1 MKVLYNW
8 LKEFVDVKAS
18 AAELR
23 ERLSLAG
30 IAIDTIE
37 ETEAGPVLEADLTA
51 NRPDALGHRGFA
63 REIAALERKRLKPL
77 EIRLP
82 EAVATPEPATSVTID
97 CPELCG
103 RYTARVIRGVRVG
116 PSPDWLKKR
125 LEAIGQGSINNV
137 VDVTNYVMYELGQP
151 LHTFDYDRLGEHRIV
166 VRRARPGETMRTL
179 DGVERKL
186 TREMCVIADA
196 SRPVALG
203 GLMGGEESEITSASR
218 NILLESA
225 WFEPASIRRTSKALG
240 LRTEASVRFGRGADP
255 EMAEPASQR
264 AAQLIVEL
272 AGGEILAGAV
282 DAYPRPLEP
291 LSIELSSTEIVRIMG
306 AEVPGREAEAILAAL
321 GFEPERV
328 PCESPHEIR
337 WRCRR
342 PSWRL
347 DVAREIDL
355 IEEVARHYG
364 YDRFPSRL
372 PPARQAASRLPHAAT
387 FDRLRER
394 LIGLGYQEF
403 IAVSLVD
410 PARDETFRPVDAEPV
425 RLANP
430 LSEDASILR
439 TSGVVSLMS
448 ALEWNLNRGQRNLRL
463 FEIGRSYHLSP
474 KGKPRETNTL
484 TLGITGLAREKRVYP
499 EEDQAREF
507 GFEDL
512 KGDLDSLGAL
522 CGGFAWHEGGPQW
535 LEAGRAARLKLALD
549 VVGAELGF
557 AGLLARGVAEEWKLR
572 QPVYLAELALDPML
586 EAAERAAGRRRF
598 RPIPRLPGVERDFSL
613 VVPEGT
619 TFAQVREAVTAAGV
633 AEVTAIDP
641 VDRYRGG
648 QVPAGKYSLLV
659 RVRFESPEQ
668 TFTEEQLNDFT
679 SRILASLEQTLG
691 ATLRAK

>member
-1 MKVLYNW
+1 VKVLYNW
-8 LKEFVDVKAS
+8 LKEFVDVKS
-18 AAELR
+18 TAAELR

-30 IAIDTIE
+30 MAIDTIE
-37 ETEAGPVLEADLTA
+37 ETGAGPVLEADLTA

-63 REIAALERKRLKPL
+63 REVAALERTRLKPL
-77 EIRLP
+77 EIQLA
-82 EAVATPEPATSVTID
+82 ESAEPATSATSVGIE

-116 PSPDWLKKR
+116 PSPDWLRQR
-125 LEAIGQGSINNV
+125 LEAIGQSSINNV
-137 VDVTNYVMYELGQP
+137 VDVTNYAMFELGHP

-166 VRRARPGETMRTL
+166 VRRARGGETMRTL

-196 SRPVALG
+196 SRAVALG
-203 GLMGGEESEITSASR
+203 GIMGGEDSEITSASHT
-218 NILLESA
+218 ILLESA
-225 WFEPASIRRTSKALG
+225 WFDPAAIRRTSKALG

-255 EMAEPASQR
+255 EMAELASRR
-264 AAQLIVEL
+264 AARLIVEL
-272 AGGEILAGAV
+272 AGGEILSGV
-282 DAYPRPLEP
+282 IDVYPQPLER
-291 LSIELSSTEIVRIMG
+291 LSIELSSKEIVRVMG
-306 AEVPGREAEAILAAL
+306 AEVPGREVEAILASL

-328 PCESPHEIR
+328 KCDSPHETL
-337 WRCRR
+337 WRCQR

-347 DVAREIDL
+347 DVTREIDL

-387 FDRLRER
+387 LDRLRER
-394 LIGLGYQEF
+394 LVGLGYEEY

-410 PARDETFRPVDAEPV
+410 PARDETFRPGDADPV

-430 LSEDASILR
+430 LSEDASVLR

-463 FEIGRSYHLSP
+463 FEIGRSYSLSP
-474 KGKPRETNTL
+474 KGKPVETRTL
-484 TLGITGLAREKRVYP
+484 TLGLTGLAREKTVHEQP
-499 EEDQAREF
+499 REA

-512 KGDLDSLGAL
+512 KGDLDSLGQL
-522 CGGFAWHEGGPQW
+522 CGGLAWNQGGPAW
-535 LEAGRAARLKLALD
+535 LDAGRAARVKLSLD

-557 AGLLARGVAEEWKLR
+557 AGQLARGVAEAWKLR
-572 QPVYLAELALDPML
+572 QPIYLAELALDPML
-586 EAAERAAGRRRF
+586 EAVERAGARKRF
-598 RPIPRLPGVERDFSL
+598 RAIPRLPGVERDFSL
-613 VVPEGT
+613 LLPEGT
-619 TFAQVREAVTAAGV
+619 AFAQVREAIAAAGV
-633 AEVTAIDP
+633 VEVTSVDP
-641 VDRYRGG
+641 VDLYRGG

-659 RVRFESPEQ
+659 HVRFDSPEQ
-668 TFTEEQLNDFT
+668 TFTEAQLSDF
-679 SRILASLEQTLG
+679 SARIVANLEQRLG